1 MRIGQGWDIHRLEEG
16 RKLILGGV
24 EIPSPTGTVAHSD
37 GDALAHAIIDA
48 VLGSI
53 AAGDIGSHFPDTDSK
68 WKDADSLFLLS
79 KAVDIAASYSVRPV
93 NIDTSIILQTPKL
106 RPYIDKMRSKLAAAV
121 GIDISAVS
129 IKAKTNEGIGE
140 IGAAGA
146 VEAQA
151 IVLMEF
157 NEA

>member
-24 EIPSPTGTVAHSD
+24 EIPSPAGTVAHSD
-37 GDALAHAIIDA
+37 GDALAHAVIDA
-48 VLGSI
+48 VLGSV
-53 AAGDIGSHFPDTDSK
+53 AAGDIGSHFPDTDPK
-68 WKDADSLFLLS
+68 WKGADSLLLLS
-79 KAVDIAASYSVRPV
+79 KAVGIAASHGLRPV

-106 RPYIDKMRSKLAAAV
+106 RPYIEKMRNRLAAAA
-121 GIDISAVS
+121 GIDLSAVS

-140 IGAAGA
+140 IGAVRA

-157 NEA
+157 HEA